1 MPSFV
6 EFFAG
11 GGFARLGLGAA
22 WKCVLAND
30 VSPEKAATYRA
41 NHGAG
46 ELRLQDVRTL
56 APSDI
61 PAADLWWASFPCQ
74 DHSSAGRRVGF
85 AGDRGSLVFEITRLL
100 HAALAAGIGPRLI
113 AMENVTGFVRAAGG
127 RDFVA
132 LATALTSAGFRVG
145 AVMADAKDFVPQS
158 RQRMLL
164 VAVRDGTEIPD
175 GMVSGRPDPALH
187 PKVLVTGVAALPN
200 SVGKRWVW
208 WRLSQPT
215 PHRLQL
221 ADMLDADGGADQK
234 WLSPERTAA
243 LVAKVAGQD
252 RVRLERAMALGR
264 QVAATTVGV
273 RKDMAEGPVRVQTVR
288 TDGVAG
294 CLMCRTKSNRQQL
307 MVIGPDAVG
316 IRNFTPRELGRLM
329 GLPTDYRLPGSE
341 PEAVRLT
348 GDGVVVPVVRWLAAN
363 LLEPLV
369 AGTEAVVR
377 PRTAALVPSRAPAIR
392 NRKAVGT
399 GGKPLGGIKQV
410 TVGTTAYF
418 LPDEAA
424 RMDAVAAELGVS
436 KHELIILALD
446 RMLAGRGEPPVRR
459 YAALKG

>member
-100 HAALAAGIGPRLI
+100 HAALAAGNGPRLI

-127 RDFVA
+127 QDFVA
-132 LATALTSAGFRVG
+132 LVTALTSAGFRVG
-145 AVMADAKDFVPQS
+145 AVMADAKDFLPQS
-158 RQRMLL
+158 RQRVLL
-164 VAVRDGTEIPD
+164 VAVRDGTNIPD
-175 GMVSGRPDPALH
+175 AVVSGRPDPVWH
-187 PKVLVTGVAALPN
+187 PKVLVTAVAAFPN

-208 WRLSQPT
+208 WRLPRPT

-234 WLSPERTAA
+234 WLTPERTAA
-243 LVAKVAGQD
+243 FLEKVTGRD
-252 RVRLERAMALGR
+252 RVRLERALALGHP
-264 QVAATTVGV
+264 VAATTVYV
-273 RKDMAEGPVRVQTVR
+273 RKDTVDGYLRVQTIR
-288 TDGVAG
+288 TDGIAG
-294 CLMCRTKSNRQQL
+294 CLMCQTKSNRQQL
-307 MVIGPDAVG
+307 MVIGPGAV
-316 IRNFTPRELGRLM
+316 RVRKFTPRELARLM
-329 GLPTDYRLPGSE
+329 GLPADYRLPSSE
-341 PEAVRLT
+341 PAAVRLI

-363 LLEPLV
+363 LLERLLTASGAV
-369 AGTEAVVR
+369 AR
-377 PRTAALVPSRAPAIR
+377 LRTAALVPERVPANR
-392 NRKAVGT
+392 RRKAVGAGQT
-399 GGKPLGGIKQV
+399 PRGGIKKV

-446 RMLAGRGEPPVRR
+446 QMLAGRGEPPVRR
-459 YAALKG
+459 YAGR